1 MSLERVVRP
10 FQRDDVFTAR
20 VLAPVQPA
28 VPPNAD
34 NAEISWQGEA
44 DNKVAPA
51 PDIVRFEVK
60 INWDEDKSRRK
71 TETVRITNPD
81 DKRQYIDVERI
92 KQMVLKNSA
101 TGEEIALKPDFSK
114 APHGHHQDDWP
125 ARPNLVRLDTFQRI
139 TENPLAEG
147 SRRARERRLSRNIPA
162 GGSTIRFRR

>member
-10 FQRDDVFTAR
+10 FQRDDASTAR

-34 NAEISWQGEA
+34 NAEIAWQGEA

-71 TETVRITNPD
+71 TS
-81 DKRQYIDVERI
+81 KRCASPTR
-92 KQMVLKNSA
+92 MTSGN
-101 TGEEIALKPDFSK
+101 T
-114 APHGHHQDDWP
+114 
-125 ARPNLVRLDTFQRI
+125 
-139 TENPLAEG
+139 
-147 SRRARERRLSRNIPA
+147 
-162 GGSTIRFRR
+162 STLNA

>member
-34 NAEISWQGEA
+34 NAELAWQGEA

-51 PDIVRFEVK
+51 PDIGRFEVK
-60 INWDEDKSRRK
+60 IDWDEDKSRRK

-81 DKRQYIDVERI
+81 DERQYIDVERI

-101 TGEEIALKPDFSK
+101 SGEEITIKPDFS
-114 APHGHHQDDWP
+114 
-125 ARPNLVRLDTFQRI
+125 
-139 TENPLAEG
+139 
-147 SRRARERRLSRNIPA
+147 
-162 GGSTIRFRR
+162 